1 MMNLMSDY
9 EIIDYLLLNFVE
21 PGDIINIA
29 NQDYLVKE
37 IEAAPEGW
45 DLVVVDR
52 YEEELELSL
61 PDGIVVGLCDN
72 NWQIT

>member
-21 PGDIINIA
+21 PGDIINVA

-72 NWQIT
+72 N

>member
-1 MMNLMSDY
+1 MNLMSDY

-72 NWQIT
+72 N

>member
-1 MMNLMSDY
+1 MNLMSDY

-61 PDGIVVGLCDN
+61 PDGIIVGLCDN
-72 NWQIT
+72 N

>member
-1 MMNLMSDY
+1 MSDY

-21 PGDIINIA
+21 PGDIINVA

-72 NWQIT
+72 N